1 MDVGNKIPGS
11 AMNYRALSIDAKVIH
26 NVESTVALADL
37 LDVAAT
43 VRAQVE
49 STDSLC
55 TKQGDEN
62 INR

>member
-1 MDVGNKIPGS
+1 
-11 AMNYRALSIDAKVIH
+11 
-26 NVESTVALADL
+26 L